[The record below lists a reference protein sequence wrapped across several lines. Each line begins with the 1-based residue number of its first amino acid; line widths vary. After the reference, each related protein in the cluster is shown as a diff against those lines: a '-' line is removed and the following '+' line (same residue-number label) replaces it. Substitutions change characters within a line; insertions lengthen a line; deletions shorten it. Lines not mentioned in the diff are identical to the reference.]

1 METSNLWYMN
11 VRVHGESGQDGGG
24 WGVTRR
30 ASGEEVR
37 HVFACIEG
45 IGYFSTGFNFLIL
58 AL

>member
-1 METSNLWYMN
+1 MN
-11 VRVHGESGQDGGG
+11 VHVHGESGQDGGG

-58 AL
+58 ALRMISL